1 MQLLDY
7 VIQLAK
13 VGDFVVNTYAA
24 SVLGVIGVV
33 PTRCDTCVYTAL
45 NVACQAVADNDCLG
59 RIEIVDMVKCVI
71 EKFLLRLAVTD
82 LLANKSYR
90 KILAHTATLH
100 ACYLHRQKAVGHQNQ
115 RVTVVDKLLQNLFG
129 VVDYGKTMM

>member
-13 VGDFVVNTYAA
+13 VGDFVVYANA
-24 SVLGVIGVV
+24 SCVFGVIWVE
-33 PTRCDTCVYTAL
+33 PASCDTCVYTAL
-45 NVACQAVADNDCLG
+45 NVACKTVADNDCLG

-82 LLANKSYR
+82 LLANKSYW

-115 RVTVVDKLLQNLFG
+115 CVTVVDKLLQNLFG
-129 VVDYGKTMM
+129 VVDYGKTVM